1 MNWLNAVN
9 DLVERYTG
17 QGGGTASAPQDPHHD
32 YQQVARAAPST
43 VVADGLSQ
51 AFRSDRT
58 PPFPEMISNLF
69 RQSDPNQ
76 RAGLLNHL
84 LGALGS
90 GATSSLPGLGGL
102 AGLLGGG
109 RSVTPEQASQV
120 SPEQVQ
126 QIAAHAEQQNP
137 SIVDQVSSFYSQHPQ
152 VVQALG
158 GLALTIAL
166 QHMMRNR

>member
-1 MNWLNAVN
+1 MSWLNSLS
-9 DLVERYTG
+9 DMVERYSG
-17 QGGGTASAPQDPHHD
+17 QGGGTASAPQDPHQD
-32 YQQVARAAPST
+32 YEQVTRAAPSN
-43 VVADGLSQ
+43 VVAGGLSE

-84 LGALGS
+84 LGAGGS
-90 GATSSLPGLGGL
+90 GGLASLPGL
-102 AGLLGGG
+102 AGLFGG
-109 RSVTPEQASQV
+109 RNQVTPDQASQV

-126 QIAAHAEQQNP
+126 QIAAHAQKQDP
-137 SIVDQVSSFYSQHPQ
+137 SIVDQVSSFYAQHPQ
-152 VVQALG
+152 VVKALG